1 MVDVYDA
8 YGLLSWNHLLK
19 HNFEFIEILVGNEK
33 VFSNKVQTKFS
44 NGLSS
49 LAATVVENKI
59 RQFAILQTDKCIFSV
74 GEFPGNKF
82 IVFETHPIDA
92 AVNETEMVFWLY
104 QLHALRYC
112 NGSCEGFI
120 IAM

>member
-8 YGLLSWNHLLK
+8 YELLSWNHLLK
-19 HNFEFIEILVGNEK
+19 RNFEFIEILVGNEK
-33 VFSNKVQTKFS
+33 VFSNEVQTKFS
-44 NGLSS
+44 RGLSS

-59 RQFAILQTDKCIFSV
+59 RQFAILQANKCIFFV
-74 GEFPGNKF
+74 GAFPGNKF

-92 AVNETEMVFWLY
+92 ATNETEMVCWLY

-112 NGSCEGFI
+112 NGLCEGFI
-120 IAM
+120 IAT